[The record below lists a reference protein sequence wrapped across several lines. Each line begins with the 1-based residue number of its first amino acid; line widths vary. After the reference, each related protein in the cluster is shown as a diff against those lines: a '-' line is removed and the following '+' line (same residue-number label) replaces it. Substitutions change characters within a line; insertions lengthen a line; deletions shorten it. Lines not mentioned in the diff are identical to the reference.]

1 MIERIFIPTV
11 HRVDQQITFNNLP
24 DELKARVT
32 MVVQA
37 WERDQYRYDCD
48 YLVLPDTEEY
58 HFSDYY
64 CLPRTRKVIYEAGQD
79 MKYAVLD
86 DDLRFMRRNATYW
99 SEVPDMEKSK
109 RDATAAE
116 VGEMFSLFDQW
127 LDEPSVTV
135 CGCAYQ
141 GSHPGDISGKKFYN
155 NASLSSGI
163 WVNGRD
169 FKHILADLPLTAV
182 RVAEDVVFL
191 MSLLTRGFGNRVSR
205 QWLYKNVSAAEG
217 KRMASTVWDQQSY
230 EATQRDHKIVQG
242 LFPDFFR
249 ILYDENGDRLKG
261 GYRGYGKSRISWSKA
276 GKAGAALR
284 SKGFG
289 GIYDKP

>member
-1 MIERIFIPTV
+1 MIDRIFIPTV
-11 HRVDQQITFNNLP
+11 HRVGHQITFNHLP

-79 MKYAVLD
+79 LKYAVLD
-86 DDLRFMRRNATYW
+86 DDLRFKRRNAKYW
-99 SEVPDMEKSK
+99 SGLSDMDISK
-109 RDATAAE
+109 RFATDGE
-116 VGEMFSLFDQW
+116 VLEMFELYDRW

-135 CGCAYQ
+135 CGCA
-141 GSHPGDISGKKFYN
+141 GDENPPTMGKEYTTN
-155 NASLSSGI
+155 SSLSSGI

-169 FKHILADLPLTAV
+169 FKHILAELPLTAV

-191 MSLLTRGFGNRVSR
+191 MSLLTRGFGNRVS
-205 QWLYKNVSAAEG
+205 QKWLFYNASVHKSG
-217 KRMASTVWDQQSY
+217 MSSTVWDQQSY
-230 EATQRDHKIVQG
+230 DATQRDHKIVEE
-242 LFPDFFR
+242 LFPEFFR
-249 ILYDENGDRLKG
+249 ILYDENGDRVKG
-261 GYRGYGKSRISWSKA
+261 GFRNYGKSRISWSKA

-284 SKGFG
+284 SKCFG
-289 GIYDKP
+289 GIYGKP